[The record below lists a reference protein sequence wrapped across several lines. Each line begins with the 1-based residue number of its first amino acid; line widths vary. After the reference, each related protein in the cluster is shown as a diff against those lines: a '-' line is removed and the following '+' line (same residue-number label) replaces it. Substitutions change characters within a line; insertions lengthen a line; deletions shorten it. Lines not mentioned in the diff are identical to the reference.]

1 MTRTLKDIAQDL
13 VKQRQEQE
21 QPPVSDVMSRY
32 SAVQSSH
39 GTFSSQP
46 IKWEKPQGSK
56 RRAIAHQLDDLAAL
70 VQHVVLTRGGRS
82 DVVRREDNE
91 GGFIARITLP
101 GHGGLNPSGIQEIIN
116 QIRSVCLQEFNDCL
130 VDALDIRGI
139 GMGSPVSQ
147 FDQLHI
153 LTLRVMLR
161 GFNNDAFAQNN
172 LTNSQNKRGEQ

>member
-1 MTRTLKDIAQDL
+1 MTRRTLKEIAQDL
-13 VKQRQEQE
+13 VKQKQER
-21 QPPVSDVMSRY
+21 PPISDIMSRY
-32 SAVQSSH
+32 SAVQGAH
-39 GTFSSQP
+39 NTFSSPP
-46 IKWEKPQGSK
+46 IKWNKPEGSK
-56 RRAIAHQLDDLAAL
+56 RRDISHQLDQLATL
-70 VQHVVLTRGGRS
+70 IQGVVLTRGGKS

-116 QIRSVCLQEFNDCL
+116 QIHSVCLQEFNDCV
-130 VDALDIRGI
+130 VDALDIRDI

-147 FDQLHI
+147 FDQHHI

-172 LTNSQNKRGEQ
+172 LTNSRNNRGEQ